1 MPVPRRSGAVGGDAR
16 QNLWHCFGCGLG
28 GGVIDWVMKAEGV
41 SFRHAV
47 ALLKERLP
55 SFATIAVSAALDGSS
70 TPSTPVKRATVRKLD
85 SPVTLEADDQ
95 ALLDQVIDYYHAT
108 LKQSPDALSY
118 LAERGIDSPEAIECF
133 KLGYAD
139 RTLGLRLPAKNRKA
153 GAELRSRLVKVGI
166 YRDSGHE
173 HFNGSLIVPIFDENG
188 QVVEVYGRK
197 RRDDLRPGT
206 PKHLYLPGPH
216 RGVWNEAALQ
226 ASSEIILCE
235 ALIDAL
241 TFWVAGFRNVTASY
255 GVQGFT
261 EDHLTAFQQHGIKR
275 VLIAYDRDTAGDR
288 AALALAARLRAV
300 GMDCYRIRFP
310 HGLDANDYAR
320 QSASPSESLG
330 ALIRSAEWLGTGNAV
345 AITPATAGTQ
355 AGDGGNITAS
365 PTETVPL
372 AGSVIPPAPIPMP
385 TVTADG
391 EDLHLALGDR
401 HYRVRGLAADAPVGV
416 IKLNLLARRGEGFH
430 ADSLDLYS
438 ARQRNSFAE
447 AASVELNVS
456 AEVLR
461 RDLGR
466 LLLAPWKPCR
476 MNGGRP

>member
-1 MPVPRRSGAVGGDAR
+1 M
-16 QNLWHCFGCGLG
+16 
-28 GGVIDWVMKAEGV
+28 
-41 SFRHAV
+41 
-47 ALLKERLP
+47 
-55 SFATIAVSAALDGSS
+55 
-70 TPSTPVKRATVRKLD
+70 
-85 SPVTLEADDQ
+85 
-95 ALLDQVIDYYHAT
+95 
-108 LKQSPDALSY
+108 
-118 LAERGIDSPEAIECF
+118 
-133 KLGYAD
+133 
-139 RTLGLRLPAKNRKA
+139 
-153 GAELRSRLVKVGI
+153 
-166 YRDSGHE
+166 
-173 HFNGSLIVPIFDENG
+173 
-188 QVVEVYGRK
+188 
-197 RRDDLRPGT
+197 
-206 PKHLYLPGPH
+206 
-216 RGVWNEAALQ
+216 Q
-226 ASSEIILCE
+226 ASSEIILCV

-288 AALALAARLRAV
+288 AALALAARLQAV

-330 ALIRSAEWLGTGNAV
+330 ALIRSAEWLGKGNAV

-401 HYRVRGLAADAPVGV
+401 HYRARGLAADAPVGV
-416 IKLNLLARRGEGFH
+416 IKLNLLARRGDGFH

-438 ARQRNSFAE
+438 C
-447 AASVELNVS
+447 
-456 AEVLR
+456 
-461 RDLGR
+461 
-466 LLLAPWKPCR
+466 LLYTSRCV
-476 MNGGRP
+476 

>member
-1 MPVPRRSGAVGGDAR
+1 MPRIPDAELERLKSEVSLERLIEGRGIALKQRGADRVGLCPFHEDREPLVVTPAK
-16 QNLWHCFGCGLG
+16 NLWHCFGCGLG

-216 RGVWNEAALQ
+216 PV
-226 ASSEIILCE
+226 
-235 ALIDAL
+235 
-241 TFWVAGFRNVTASY
+241 SY
-255 GVQGFT
+255 T
-261 EDHLTAFQQHGIKR
+261 HLDVYKR
-275 VLIAYDRDTAGDR
+275 Q
-288 AALALAARLRAV
+288 
-300 GMDCYRIRFP
+300 P
-310 HGLDANDYAR
+310 
-320 QSASPSESLG
+320 
-330 ALIRSAEWLGTGNAV
+330 
-345 AITPATAGTQ
+345 
-355 AGDGGNITAS
+355 
-365 PTETVPL
+365 
-372 AGSVIPPAPIPMP
+372 
-385 TVTADG
+385 
-391 EDLHLALGDR
+391 
-401 HYRVRGLAADAPVGV
+401 
-416 IKLNLLARRGEGFH
+416 
-430 ADSLDLYS
+430 
-438 ARQRNSFAE
+438 
-447 AASVELNVS
+447 
-456 AEVLR
+456 
-461 RDLGR
+461 
-466 LLLAPWKPCR
+466 
-476 MNGGRP
+476 